1 MGKRMLFAAAIGFL
15 AIGLR
20 AAVRPVNAQLRPPAN
35 ATRLP
40 AGSITLVPRASVTVN
55 EPVYAMTPVPAT
67 VQLSNLR
74 NVKSHLI
81 LKGETT
87 ACWLTPAS
95 MTQQEITPA
104 GGRASYS
111 IQLHFVYPESH
122 GQTCALHVEVGTLD
136 DRKIRNVSA
145 GSVHVEDGQTYTIEN
160 TWQIMPWVSSI
171 TATRINAPNAPC
183 TGMSAG
189 LAGLIPIGPVEFEQ
203 DISFNLRSGINQP
216 ECTFDSSQPYRTLK
230 KGWAIVDRKW
240 KVERARG
247 DSDACNVATYSS
259 TMPEGTWFYVHS
271 QLRCGGGPDN
281 NNGIRLT
288 LQRLTL
294 LGPPNSSPLDAFI
307 SGR

>member
-1 MGKRMLFAAAIGFL
+1 M
-15 AIGLR
+15 
-20 AAVRPVNAQLRPPAN
+20 AVRPVHAQLRPPTN

-122 GQTCALHVEVGTLD
+122 GQTCALHVEVGTPLRIEIENNFGD
-136 DRKIRNVSA
+136 LPVSA
-145 GSVHVEDGQTYTIEN
+145 
-160 TWQIMPWVSSI
+160 
-171 TATRINAPNAPC
+171 
-183 TGMSAG
+183 
-189 LAGLIPIGPVEFEQ
+189 
-203 DISFNLRSGINQP
+203 
-216 ECTFDSSQPYRTLK
+216 
-230 KGWAIVDRKW
+230 
-240 KVERARG
+240 
-247 DSDACNVATYSS
+247 
-259 TMPEGTWFYVHS
+259 
-271 QLRCGGGPDN
+271 
-281 NNGIRLT
+281 
-288 LQRLTL
+288 
-294 LGPPNSSPLDAFI
+294 
-307 SGR
+307 